1 MSERYLIVSSDCHA
15 GLPCEEYRPYL
26 DHEYLGAFDDFL
38 AERTA
43 SREEALKFNY
53 DYIMHWEGDNEE
65 GLRGAFDPEQR
76 DKELD
81 ADGVAAEV
89 MFADADAITGMESP
103 PFGAGLS

>member
-1 MSERYLIVSSDCHA
+1 LSGDQLLH
-15 GLPCEEYRPYL
+15 
-26 DHEYLGAFDDFL
+26 FL
-38 AERTA
+38 AERHA

-103 PFGAGLS
+103 PFGAAPKGSGVRSACRFAR